1 MRRASLN
8 SLPALLVGYKYIE
21 ELCQVIECIIREV
34 HPLALILFGSLAK
47 GDHHEK
53 SDADLCVILD
63 CEAIHPLARPLPIE
77 PCNPEG
83 IAEAQAFGKAEFK
96 NMLKDANGLALEI
109 MHYGLLL
116 AGDESFAAE
125 LEKLFEE
132 VKEEWGLEKTPTGW
146 IAHRYAEIVKKAL
159 PG

>member
-8 SLPALLVGYKYIE
+8 SLPELFLGYKYTE
-21 ELCQVIECIIREV
+21 ELCWVIECIIREV
-34 HPLALILFGSLAK
+34 RPLAVILFGSLAK
-47 GDHHEK
+47 GDYHEK

-63 CEAIHPLARPLPIE
+63 CESVHPLARPVPVE
-77 PCNPEG
+77 PCNPDG
-83 IAEAQAFGKAEFK
+83 IAEAQAFGAAEFK
-96 NMLKDANGLALEI
+96 KMLKDANGLALEI

-116 AGDESFAAE
+116 AGDESFIAE

-146 IAHRYAEIVKKAL
+146 KAHRL
-159 PG
+159 Q